1 MNKTKKLNE
10 WIEKTEFENRILKEK
25 VEWQNRE
32 IEHLNT
38 LVRSA
43 HNTISEIKKMSEK
56 SVYYYLI
63 IFAIGSFINSIAT
76 LLFEK

>member
-43 HNTISEIKKMSEK
+43 HNTISEIKKISEK
-56 SVYYYLI
+56 SVYCYLI

-76 LLFEK
+76 LLILK